1 MGTEQQNYFSSKKKI
16 AQRDRE
22 PNGAIYMLRCAEL
35 HLTETDLDDMTIG
48 MVNDM
53 LIEKMN
59 DQEKYDKKAPAG
71 SMAAFFRGEL
81 NIGE

>member
-1 MGTEQQNYFSSKKKI
+1 MGYQQQNNFSSKKKI

-22 PNGAIYMLRCAEL
+22 PNGAIFMLRCAEL

-81 NIGE
+81 NLGE

>member
-1 MGTEQQNYFSSKKKI
+1 
-16 AQRDRE
+16 
-22 PNGAIYMLRCAEL
+22 MLRCAEL
-35 HLTETDLDDMTIG
+35 GLSNGALDDMTIG

-59 DQEKYDKKAPAG
+59 DQEKYDKKAPKG

-81 NIGE
+81 DLGE

>member
-1 MGTEQQNYFSSKKKI
+1 
-16 AQRDRE
+16 
-22 PNGAIYMLRCAEL
+22 MLRCAEL
-35 HLTETDLDDMTIG
+35 NLSMEDLDDMTVG

-59 DQEKYDKKAPAG
+59 DHEKYDKIAPAG

-81 NIGE
+81 NLGE

>member
-1 MGTEQQNYFSSKKKI
+1 
-16 AQRDRE
+16 
-22 PNGAIYMLRCAEL
+22 MLRCAEL

-81 NIGE
+81 NLGE